1 MTEKRY
7 ETALFDDESINGYCV
22 LDKNKPSTTAR
33 LHYKNVFISTKEGC
47 DIVARLLN
55 DKEYTINELAK
66 SIRIYDD
73 GYIDLNKKYKKVVD
87 ENEQLKQENEGLKSS
102 NMEYEDIFGRLE
114 EENERLKSALK
125 ELKEIGDYQTNHIKE
140 LQEELQPI
148 QDICDKYKIPLEDL
162 PDVLEEYITLDNEE
176 YEEKLKERTI

>member
-87 ENEQLKQENEGLKSS
+87 ENEQLKQSLTNKMDSDAYWEKKAIQRIKKLENENELLKKQLEQYEAVIDRRWK
-102 NMEYEDIFGRLE
+102 EYVE
-114 EENERLKSALK
+114 K
-125 ELKEIGDYQTNHIKE
+125 EMTE
-140 LQEELQPI
+140 
-148 QDICDKYKIPLEDL
+148 
-162 PDVLEEYITLDNEE
+162 
-176 YEEKLKERTI
+176 

>member
-1 MTEKRY
+1 MTEKRF
-7 ETALFDDESINGYCV
+7 TLICFDDLQYYDFIEDNGKV
-22 LDKNKPSTTAR
+22 
-33 LHYKNVFISTKEGC
+33 ISTNT
-47 DIVARLLN
+47 VVSLLN
-55 DKEYTINELAK
+55 
-66 SIRIYDD
+66 R
-73 GYIDLNKKYKKVVD
+73 LND
-87 ENEQLKQENEGLKSS
+87 ENEQLQADLRMCREKGLYWQNKAKDIFGDMKTNVELQRENVQLKQENEGLKSS

-114 EENERLKSALK
+114 EENEQLKSALK

-148 QDICDKYKIPLEDL
+148 QDICKKYKIPLEDL